1 MTAGAAQAHSPRPH
15 PAAQA
20 DRPMSRIAHL
30 SDLHFGSEQPPLVA
44 ALERRLHALRP
55 NLVVISG
62 DLTQRARR
70 HELVAAAGFIDRLPK
85 PVLVVPGNHD
95 IPGITP
101 RRFFDPWR
109 GWHGHFP
116 GGLEPAIEQD
126 DLIAVG
132 ANSVRAWGPYL
143 DWSRGRLR
151 PTQIHRLA
159 ERIERAPPHLLRI
172 LVAHH
177 PFLLTP
183 AAAGRGLV
191 AGARPA
197 LQRLAQAGLDLALGG
212 HVHLG
217 YAGITHGILVVHA
230 ATGVSSRLVGQA
242 NGFNLIEG
250 HRDALSVEHWRW
262 QGQDFSPH
270 SRRQFHREN
279 GIWLAPQSA

>member
-1 MTAGAAQAHSPRPH
+1 MTAGAPQAHSPRPH

-44 ALERRLHALRP
+44 ALEQRLHALRP

-101 RRFFDPWR
+101 RRFLDPWR

-116 GGLEPAIEQD
+116 GGLEPAVEHD

-151 PTQIHRLA
+151 PTQIRRLA

-217 YAGITHGILVVHA
+217 YAGVTHGILVVHA

-250 HRDALSVEHWRW
+250 HRDALSVEHWHW